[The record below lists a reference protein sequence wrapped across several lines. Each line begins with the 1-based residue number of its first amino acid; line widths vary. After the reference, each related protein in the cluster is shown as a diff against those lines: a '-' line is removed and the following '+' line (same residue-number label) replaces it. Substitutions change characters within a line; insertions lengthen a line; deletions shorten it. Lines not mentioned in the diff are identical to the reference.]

1 MKCRIIIGGF
11 LAIILGGCA
20 AQAGGP
26 PPIREVVAFGDSLSD
41 CGAFGFEPTTP
52 PARAWDQ
59 QVARRFGYDLKP
71 NWIGDLPGLTH
82 TGVTKSYPAESCYA
96 QSGARIANGT
106 VGKPPIPG
114 TAQLDR
120 YLAEHGQFSADQ
132 LVTVYLGTNDIL
144 DIFLD
149 QNSTRSNASAE
160 AIAAGQVRARQA
172 AMQLA
177 VLVDRILDHGAKRVA
192 VLNLYDLG
200 ESVFND
206 PRLSELTKQFNSA
219 LDAALPRDSRGHPS
233 RYPCLLRP
241 TSCKSRGLWLQTSD
255 GRRCLPRRKPVQPRL
270 LHEPSPLEIAGCG
283 PDVHPNRNGSPLPDG
298 PRHSWRIMCLGAWMA
313 MPGIRHPLA
322 PSCFPRSSDLPRG

>member
-71 NWIGDLPGLTH
+71 NWTGDLPGLTH

-219 LDAALPRDSRGHPS
+219 LDAALPRDSRVIPVDIHAFFARLAANPAAYGFKHPMDDDACRDANLFSLDCYTNPARWKSPDADQTYILIGMVHLTGRTEALLADYVFGRVDGNAEATSSS
-233 RYPCLLRP
+233 RPIVFSAR
-241 TSCKSRGLWLQTSD
+241 
-255 GRRCLPRRKPVQPRL
+255 
-270 LHEPSPLEIAGCG
+270 
-283 PDVHPNRNGSPLPDG
+283 
-298 PRHSWRIMCLGAWMA
+298 
-313 MPGIRHPLA
+313 
-322 PSCFPRSSDLPRG
+322 SDLPRG